1 MRAVQNPYL
10 SSSSPRF
17 FRGEP
22 FSYGYTFLVD
32 MEPFE
37 ALREAGRIASKV
49 RDTTLAE
56 IEPGVKVEYICDLV
70 NQRVAEMGGKMAFPC
85 NVDIDHVAAHYC
97 APINDKTVIPERSLV
112 KLDVGVHVD
121 GYIADTAK
129 TVSFDPSYDYLVEAA
144 TAGLDAAIQT
154 IRPGVRA
161 NEIGAAI
168 EDAIRSHGAKPIRN
182 LTGHKLARY
191 VVHAGKSI
199 PNINGHDRHVINEGD
214 VYAIEP
220 FAVPPTADGLV
231 TDGPPSNIYRMQ
243 KRRSVKGTAKKM
255 QKYIQ
260 AEYRTLPFAS
270 RWVMR
275 KFSSDKGVEAFQE
288 LLYAKSIMSYPQLI
302 ESSHAKVAQ
311 AEHSVIVTEDG
322 CEVTTA

>member
-1 MRAVQNPYL
+1 
-10 SSSSPRF
+10 
-17 FRGEP
+17 
-22 FSYGYTFLVD
+22 
-32 MEPFE
+32 MEPLE

-56 IEPGVKVEYICDLV
+56 IEPGMKVEYICDLV
-70 NQRVAEMGGKMAFPC
+70 NKRVEELGGRMAFPC

-129 TVSFDPSYDYLVEAA
+129 TVCFDPELEYLVEAA
-144 TAGLDAAIQT
+144 EAGLEAAIQT
-154 IRPGVRA
+154 IRPNINA
-161 NEIGAAI
+161 NDVGAAI
-168 EDAIRSHGAKPIRN
+168 EEAIKRKGARPIRN

-191 VVHAGKSI
+191 VLHASGGSI
-199 PNINGHDRHVINEGD
+199 PNVREFHGHTIREGD

-220 FAVPPTADGLV
+220 FAVPRSADGLV
-231 TDGPPSNIYRMQ
+231 TDGPPSNIYRMEK
-243 KRRSVKGTAKKM
+243 KRNVKGTAKKM
-255 QKYIQ
+255 QKFIQ
-260 AEYRTLPFAS
+260 AEYKTLPFAS

-275 KFSSDKGVEAFQE
+275 RFNTSEGASAFQE
-288 LLYAKSIMSYPQLI
+288 LLHAKSINSYPQLI
-302 ESSHAKVAQ
+302 ERTHAKVAQ
-311 AEHSVIVTEDG
+311 AEHSVIVTDDG